1 MSTTRLR
8 TRLRNRFR
16 YPLAGVM
23 ATALVSA
30 AAAQSFDGE
39 DDPQPA
45 VVDLAV
51 VGGLLI
57 DGHEG
62 PPLPG
67 AVVLVEGDRIVA
79 VGSRDVLTVPAG
91 AEVVDAR
98 GMTILPGLIDAH
110 VHLDILGHS
119 DYQHWHGRYRE
130 GRYAEIMA
138 ISTRQL
144 LLSGVTTAVDLAGQ
158 PDALGGIQDRIES
171 GDLPGPRVVASMG
184 WITNWTDEQVARHH
198 RRSHTV
204 NVRTVEEARAAAR
217 TAIAQ
222 GAGIIKVHT
231 GLTEAQMR
239 AIREEADAAG
249 IRITGHV
256 GTRDDLLMRI
266 RAGQDG
272 IEHLSLGAG
281 SGSAV
286 APEVLRGLVDRGTYV
301 IPTMIQTAIQGRA
314 VEWPDWRD
322 NPRARA
328 MTPPAIW
335 ADIRRS
341 IENPRRFGYFGGS
354 LRVRRI
360 EDMGAK
366 LRQLRDAGVRV
377 LVGTD
382 SGTPLNF
389 HTDALWQEMDLMVS
403 YGFAPL
409 EVLAMATRRNAEYLG
424 RGGDLGTVTRGK
436 LADLIVVDGNPLLSM
451 RDLRNVVTV
460 VKDGRVYTP

>member
-1 MSTTRLR
+1 MITTRLR
-8 TRLRNRFR
+8 SRRRFL
-16 YPLAGVM
+16 LA
-23 ATALVSA
+23 AALVGAASA
-30 AAAQSFDGE
+30 FPGAQTFDGE
-39 DDPQPA
+39 ADPQPA
-45 VVDLAV
+45 AADLAI

-67 AVVLVEGDRIVA
+67 AVVLVEGSRIVA
-79 VGSRDVLTVPAG
+79 VGSRDELTVPDG

-119 DYQHWHGRYRE
+119 DYQHWHGRYRD

-138 ISTRQL
+138 VSTRQL
-144 LLSGVTTAVDLAGQ
+144 LMSGVTTVVDLAGQ
-158 PDALGGIQDRIES
+158 PDALGHIQDRIDS
-171 GDLPGPRVVASMG
+171 GELPGPRVVASMG
-184 WITNWTDEQVARHH
+184 WITNWSDEQVARHH

-204 NVRTVEEARAAAR
+204 NVRTVDEARAAAR

-231 GLTEAQMR
+231 GLTEAQLR

-256 GTRDDLLMRI
+256 GTRDDLLVRI

-281 SGSAV
+281 AGPAV
-286 APEVLRGLVDRGTYV
+286 APEVLRGLVDHGTWV
-301 IPTMIQTAIQGRA
+301 VPTMIQTLIQGRA

-328 MTPPAIW
+328 LTPPEIW

-354 LRVRRI
+354 LRVRRM
-360 EDMGAK
+360 DGMGAK
-366 LRQLRDAGVRV
+366 LRQLRDAGVRL

-403 YGFAPL
+403 YGFSPL

-424 RGGDLGTVTRGK
+424 RGGELGTVTRGK

-460 VKDGRVYTP
+460 VKDGQVYTP

>member
-1 MSTTRLR
+1 MNTTRLR
-8 TRLRNRFR
+8 TRLRFL
-16 YPLAGVM
+16 LAG
-23 ATALVSA
+23 ALTAVAVALP
-30 AAAQSFDGE
+30 AAQTFDGE
-39 DDPQPA
+39 ADPQPA
-45 VVDLAV
+45 AADLAV

-62 PPLPG
+62 PPLAG
-67 AVVLVEGDRIVA
+67 AVVLVEGNRIVA
-79 VGSRDVLTVPAG
+79 VGSRDELTVPDG
-91 AEVVDAR
+91 AEVIDAR

-119 DYQHWHGRYRE
+119 DYQHWHGRYRN

-144 LLSGVTTAVDLAGQ
+144 LLSGVTTVVDLAGQ
-158 PDALGGIQDRIES
+158 PAALGQIQDGIES

-231 GLTEAQMR
+231 GLTESQMR

-266 RAGQDG
+266 RTGQDG
-272 IEHLSLGAG
+272 IEHLSLGTG
-281 SGSAV
+281 SGPTV
-286 APEVLRGLVDRGTYV
+286 APEVLQGLVDQGTYV
-301 IPTMIQTAIQGRA
+301 IPTMIQTVIQGRA

-328 MTPPAIW
+328 GTPPAIW

-341 IENPRRFGYFGGS
+341 IEHPRRFGYFGGS
-354 LRVRRI
+354 QRVQRI
-360 EDMGAK
+360 AGMSAK

-403 YGFAPL
+403 YGFAPR

-424 RGGDLGTVTRGK
+424 RGAELGTVTRGK

>member
-1 MSTTRLR
+1 MITPHLR
-8 TRLRNRFR
+8 SHLRF
-16 YPLAGVM
+16 PL
-23 ATALVSA
+23 ATALAGA
-30 AAAQSFDGE
+30 AIALPGAQTFDGE
-39 DDPQPA
+39 PDPQPA
-45 VVDLAV
+45 TADLAI

-79 VGSRDVLTVPAG
+79 VGGRDDLTVPDG

-119 DYQHWHGRYRE
+119 DYQHWHGRYRD

-138 ISTRQL
+138 VSTRQL
-144 LLSGVTTAVDLAGQ
+144 LMSGVTTVVDLAGQ
-158 PDALGGIQDRIES
+158 PDALAHIKARIES
-171 GDLPGPRVVASMG
+171 GELPGPRVVASMG
-184 WITNWTDEQVARHH
+184 WITNWSDGRVARHH

-204 NVRTVEEARAAAR
+204 NVRTVDEARAAAR

-231 GLTEAQMR
+231 GLTEAQLR
-239 AIREEADAAG
+239 AVREEADAAG

-272 IEHLSLGAG
+272 IEHMSLGGGA
-281 SGSAV
+281 SPAI
-286 APEVLRGLVDRGTYV
+286 APDVLQGLVDHGTWV
-301 IPTMIQTAIQGRA
+301 IPTMIQTMIQGRA

-328 MTPPAIW
+328 LTPPGIW
-335 ADIRRS
+335 TDIRRS
-341 IENPRRFGYFGGS
+341 IEHPRRFGYFGGS
-354 LRVRRI
+354 LRVRRMAG
-360 EDMGAK
+360 MGAK

-403 YGFAPL
+403 HGFPPL

-424 RGGDLGTVTRGK
+424 RGGELGTLTRGK
-436 LADLIVVDGNPLLSM
+436 LADLIVVDGNPLLTM
-451 RDLRNVVTV
+451 RDLRHVVTV
-460 VKDGRVYTP
+460 VKDGRVHTP

>member
-8 TRLRNRFR
+8 TRLGLLFAAA
-16 YPLAGVM
+16 LA
-23 ATALVSA
+23 ATAVA
-30 AAAQSFDGE
+30 RPGAQTFDGAP
-39 DDPQPA
+39 DPQPA
-45 VVDLAV
+45 AADLAI

-67 AVVLVEGDRIVA
+67 AVVLVAGNRIVA
-79 VGSRDVLTVPAG
+79 VGSRDALTAPAG
-91 AEVVDAR
+91 AEVIDAR

-138 ISTRQL
+138 VSTRQL
-144 LLSGVTTAVDLAGQ
+144 LMSGVTTVVDLAGQ
-158 PDALGGIQDRIES
+158 PDALGRIQERIET
-171 GDLPGPRVVASMG
+171 GEQPGPRVVASMG
-184 WITNWTDEQVARHH
+184 WITNWTDGQVARHH

-204 NVRTVEEARAAAR
+204 NVRTVDEARAAAR

-231 GLTEAQMR
+231 GLTEAQLR

-266 RAGQDG
+266 RTGQDG

-281 SGSAV
+281 GSPAI
-286 APEVLRGLVDRGTYV
+286 ASEVLQGLVDEGTYV
-301 IPTMIQTAIQGRA
+301 IPTMIQTMIQGRA

-328 MTPPAIW
+328 LTPPEIW

-354 LRVRRI
+354 LRVRRMA
-360 EDMGAK
+360 EMGAK

-403 YGFAPL
+403 YGYSPM
-409 EVLAMATRRNAEYLG
+409 EVLAMATRRNAEYLA
-424 RGGDLGTVTRGK
+424 RGGELGTVTRGK
-436 LADLIVVDGNPLLSM
+436 LADLLVVDGNPLLSM
-451 RDLRNVVTV
+451 RDLRHVVKV

>member
-1 MSTTRLR
+1 MITTRLR
-8 TRLRNRFR
+8 TRLRF
-16 YPLAGVM
+16 PLAAV
-23 ATALVSA
+23 LA
-30 AAAQSFDGE
+30 AAAVALTGAQTFDGQL
-39 DDPQPA
+39 DPQPA
-45 VVDLAV
+45 EVDLAI

-67 AVVLVEGDRIVA
+67 AVVLVAGNRIVA
-79 VGSRDVLTVPAG
+79 VGSRNELTVPDG

-119 DYQHWHGRYRE
+119 DYQHWHGRYRD
-130 GRYAEIMA
+130 GRYAEIME

-144 LLSGVTTAVDLAGQ
+144 LMSGVTTVVDLAGQ
-158 PDALGGIQDRIES
+158 PEALGPLKDRIER

-184 WITNWTDEQVARHH
+184 WITNWSDEQVARHH

-204 NVRTVEEARAAAR
+204 NVRTVDEARAAAR
-217 TAIAQ
+217 TAIEQ

-231 GLTEAQMR
+231 GLTEAQLR
-239 AIREEADAAG
+239 AIREEADARG
-249 IRITGHV
+249 LRITGHV
-256 GTRDDLLMRI
+256 GTPDDLLMRI

-281 SGSAV
+281 ASPTI
-286 APEVLRGLVDRGTYV
+286 APEVLQGLVDQGTWV
-301 IPTMIQTAIQGRA
+301 IPTLIQTMIQGRA

-328 MTPPAIW
+328 LTPPAIW

-354 LRVRRI
+354 LRVRRMD
-360 EDMGAK
+360 EMGAK
-366 LRQLRDAGVRV
+366 LRQLRDAGVRL

-389 HTDALWQEMDLMVS
+389 HTDATWQEMDLMVA
-403 YGFAPL
+403 YGLSPM

-424 RGGDLGTVTRGK
+424 RGGELGTVTRGK

>member
-1 MSTTRLR
+1 MITTRLR
-8 TRLRNRFR
+8 TRLRF
-16 YPLAGVM
+16 PLAAV
-23 ATALVSA
+23 LA
-30 AAAQSFDGE
+30 AAVVALPGAQTFDGQL
-39 DDPQPA
+39 DAQPA
-45 VVDLAV
+45 EVDLAI

-67 AVVLVEGDRIVA
+67 AVVLVAGNRIVA
-79 VGSRDVLTVPAG
+79 VGSRDELTVPDG
-91 AEVVDAR
+91 VEVVDAR

-119 DYQHWHGRYRE
+119 DYQHWHGRYRD
-130 GRYAEIMA
+130 GRYAEIME

-144 LLSGVTTAVDLAGQ
+144 LMSGVTTVVDLAGQ
-158 PDALGGIQDRIES
+158 PEALGPIKDRIES
-171 GDLPGPRVVASMG
+171 GELPGPRVVASMG
-184 WITNWTDEQVARHH
+184 WITNWSDEQVARHH

-204 NVRTVEEARAAAR
+204 NVRTVDEARAAAR

-231 GLTEAQMR
+231 GLTEAQLR
-239 AIREEADAAG
+239 AIREEADARG
-249 IRITGHV
+249 LRITGHV

-281 SGSAV
+281 ASPTI
-286 APEVLRGLVDRGTYV
+286 APEVLQGLVDQGTWV
-301 IPTMIQTAIQGRA
+301 IPTMIQTTIQGRA

-328 MTPPAIW
+328 LTPPAIW

-360 EDMGAK
+360 DEMGAK
-366 LRQLRDAGVRV
+366 LRQLRDAGVRL

-382 SGTPLNF
+382 AGTPLNF
-389 HTDALWQEMDLMVS
+389 HTDATWQEMDLMVS
-403 YGFAPL
+403 YGLSPM

-424 RGGDLGTVTRGK
+424 RGGELGTVTRGK

>member
-1 MSTTRLR
+1 MNTTRLR
-8 TRLRNRFR
+8 TRLRFL
-16 YPLAGVM
+16 LAG
-23 ATALVSA
+23 ALTAVAVALP
-30 AAAQSFDGE
+30 AAQTFDGE
-39 DDPQPA
+39 ADPQPA
-45 VVDLAV
+45 AADLAV

-62 PPLPG
+62 PPLAG
-67 AVVLVEGDRIVA
+67 AVVLVEGNRIVA
-79 VGSRDVLTVPAG
+79 VGSRDELTVPDG
-91 AEVVDAR
+91 AEVIDAR

-119 DYQHWHGRYRE
+119 DYQHWHGRYRD

-144 LLSGVTTAVDLAGQ
+144 LLSGVTTVVDLAGQ
-158 PDALGGIQDRIES
+158 PAALGQIQDRIES

-231 GLTEAQMR
+231 GLTESQMR

-266 RAGQDG
+266 RTGQDG
-272 IEHLSLGAG
+272 IEHLSLGTG
-281 SGSAV
+281 SGPTV
-286 APEVLRGLVDRGTYV
+286 APEVLQGLVDQGTYV
-301 IPTMIQTAIQGRA
+301 IPTMIQTVIQGRA

-328 MTPPAIW
+328 GTPPAIW

-341 IENPRRFGYFGGS
+341 IEHPRRFGYFGGS
-354 LRVRRI
+354 LRVQRI
-360 EDMGAK
+360 AGMSAK

-424 RGGDLGTVTRGK
+424 RGAELGTVTRGK

>member
-1 MSTTRLR
+1 MITPHLR
-8 TRLRNRFR
+8 SYLRF
-16 YPLAGVM
+16 PL
-23 ATALVSA
+23 ATALAGA
-30 AAAQSFDGE
+30 AIALPGAQTFDGE
-39 DDPQPA
+39 PDPQPA
-45 VVDLAV
+45 TADLAI

-67 AVVLVEGDRIVA
+67 AVVLVEGNRIVA
-79 VGSRDVLTVPAG
+79 VGGRDDLTVPDG

-119 DYQHWHGRYRE
+119 DYQHWHGRYRD

-138 ISTRQL
+138 VSTRQL
-144 LLSGVTTAVDLAGQ
+144 LMSGVTTVVDLAGQ
-158 PDALGGIQDRIES
+158 PDALGHIKARIQS
-171 GDLPGPRVVASMG
+171 GELPGPRVVASMG
-184 WITNWTDEQVARHH
+184 WITNWSDGRVARHH

-204 NVRTVEEARAAAR
+204 NVRTVDEARAAAR
-217 TAIAQ
+217 TAILQ

-231 GLTEAQMR
+231 GLSEAQLR
-239 AIREEADAAG
+239 AVREEADAAG

-281 SGSAV
+281 ASPAI
-286 APEVLRGLVDRGTYV
+286 APEVLQGLVDHGTWV
-301 IPTMIQTAIQGRA
+301 VPTMIQTMIQGRA

-328 MTPPAIW
+328 LTPPGIW
-335 ADIRRS
+335 TDIRRS
-341 IENPRRFGYFGGS
+341 IEHPRRFGYFGGS
-354 LRVRRI
+354 LRVRRMAG
-360 EDMGAK
+360 MGAK

-403 YGFAPL
+403 HGFPPL

-424 RGGDLGTVTRGK
+424 RGGELGTLTRGK
-436 LADLIVVDGNPLLSM
+436 LADLVVVDGNPLLGM
-451 RDLRNVVTV
+451 RDLRNVVAV